1 MVGNVSVN
9 VFEPPE
15 FYAWEKGNDRFSIN
29 TYENFQILGK
39 FKRFQAKIL
48 YCKVRFYKLMLLCCW
63 QVAKKNWKIITKC
76 LHFPSCHQ
84 AVKITHLKNSFCFS
98 ISYLLYVA
106 NHRALKMEKFQIFLE
121 GRLPKI
127 PPFLRFYSTV
137 IVLSLFRNKE
147 FLVNLKTERYA
158 SKFAMFMEK
167 ENPRSFFR
175 FSFRATFIFPL

>member
-106 NHRALKMEKFQIFLE
+106 NHRALKMEKFQIFVE

-137 IVLSLFRNKE
+137 IVLYKH
-147 FLVNLKTERYA
+147 RYVL
-158 SKFAMFMEK
+158 EK
-167 ENPRSFFR
+167 VLIQLQSD
-175 FSFRATFIFPL
+175 IKKK

>member
-98 ISYLLYVA
+98 ISYLLYLCSQSQSSK
-106 NHRALKMEKFQIFLE
+106 N
-121 GRLPKI
+121 GKI
-127 PPFLRFYSTV
+127 S
-137 IVLSLFRNKE
+137 N
-147 FLVNLKTERYA
+147 
-158 SKFAMFMEK
+158 
-167 ENPRSFFR
+167 FFR
-175 FSFRATFIFPL
+175 RATSQNSTFFTILQHCNCVI